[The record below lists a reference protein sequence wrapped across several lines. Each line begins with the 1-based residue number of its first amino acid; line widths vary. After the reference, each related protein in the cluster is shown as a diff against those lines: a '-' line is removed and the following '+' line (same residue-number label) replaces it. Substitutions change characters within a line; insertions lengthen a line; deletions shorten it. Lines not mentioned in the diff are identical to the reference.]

1 MNYVIPEPQPVP
13 DWITGKLPAQAM
25 ADLLRRHKAELAQ
38 ADQQLAQAQKRMDKM
53 AARLGLAVWKKRGAA
68 NAQEFRLFWDVLEES
83 GIELVDHVGRP
94 VAGELEEMADIIDWV
109 ESADGIEPGCVAEA
123 FEPEIL
129 VDGRLAHRAKLV
141 GVLETEPETELESEV
156 AESTDPVIPPEAPP
170 VIPREVAEST
180 DPVIPREDAESTD
193 PVIPPEAPPVIPRE
207 DAESTDLD
215 PATDAPDDTKP
226 EPTNP
231 PVIPPEAPPV
241 IPREAPP
248 VIPREASPVIPREAS
263 PVIPREDAES
273 SPLDPATDAQDDTKP
288 EPEAPPVIPREVAES
303 TDLDPAT
310 DAQDDTQPESEGPP
324 IIPREAPSVIP
335 REDAESTDPPPKTAR
350 PTVFQRIAA
359 AISRNQK
366 EEEQ

>member
-248 VIPREASPVIPREAS
+248 VIPRE
-263 PVIPREDAES
+263 
-273 SPLDPATDAQDDTKP
+273 
-288 EPEAPPVIPREVAES
+288 VAES